1 MNILIPVA
9 GAGSRFTEKGYSVHK
24 PVLPLTSRHSHD
36 IVPLVVEA
44 VRDLPVDFQ
53 SDDTNLLF
61 IMRDFHIADG
71 VNTEL
76 LTYFP
81 RAKFIVIDEL
91 TEGQASTCLLAR
103 THFDTDKPM
112 MIAACDNGM
121 DLSRSAF
128 EAQTKNASALVF
140 TFRGNYAVVQKPE
153 AYGWVRTDGTV
164 VTGVSIKQPISISPL
179 ADHAVV
185 GTFWFQ
191 RGRDFFTAA
200 DQMIAANDRIN
211 GEFYV
216 DQVFEY
222 LVNSDQE
229 VRVIEVDRYLCW
241 GTPED
246 YEAYEATLAY
256 WTKFVSKENWLT

>member
-61 IMRDFHIADG
+61 IMRELHIADG

-76 LTYFP
+76 LAYFP
-81 RAKFIVIDEL
+81 RAKFIVIDAL